1 MTKAKFNT
9 FKEIQNYHTFLYA
22 NLWHFVTPTKT
33 TKKVLSRILAFRQI
47 NTTKLTE
54 YGKN

>member
-1 MTKAKFNT
+1 MTKAKFKT
-9 FKEIQNYHTFLYA
+9 FKEITNYHTFLYG

-33 TKKVLSRILAFRQI
+33 TKKVLSRILAFRQM